1 MGPDI
6 HFDMMMNR
14 HAELRADAARYRRVR
29 EAQAASKS
37 RSRGERN
44 RALGFLRK
52 FSAA

>member
-14 HAELRADAARYRRVR
+14 HAELHAEAVRHRRVR
-29 EAQAASKS
+29 EAQAVSKS
-37 RSRGERN
+37 RSRGQRN
-44 RALGFLRK
+44 RALSFLRK